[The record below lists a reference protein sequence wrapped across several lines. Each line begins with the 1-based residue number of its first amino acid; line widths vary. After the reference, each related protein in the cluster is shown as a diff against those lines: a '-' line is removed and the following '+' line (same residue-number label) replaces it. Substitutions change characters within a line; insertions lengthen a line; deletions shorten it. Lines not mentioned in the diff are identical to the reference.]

1 MHSVDVVIVGG
12 GPAGAATALA
22 LVGHG
27 LEVAVVERS
36 CYDTVRIG
44 ETVGPDIKSLL
55 VELGLWERFLA
66 TLHNPSHAV
75 HAVWG
80 SAAVSH
86 QDFICHPYGVGWHLD
101 RRRFDGMLADSAEER
116 GVHMHRGTRVTS
128 VRSTPRGWGNCGK
141 IS

>member
-44 ETVGPDIKSLL
+44 ETVGPWISKVSSSSWAS
-55 VELGLWERFLA
+55 GSAFLP

-86 QDFICHPYGVGWHLD
+86 QDFICHPYGVGGTST
-101 RRRFDGMLADSAEER
+101 DGASMACSRIVLKSEVSTCIEGR
-116 GVHMHRGTRVTS
+116 G
-128 VRSTPRGWGNCGK
+128 
-141 IS
+141 